1 MFTTFETIHR
11 SFINN
16 LKSEKTKIQMKACI
30 FYLANFYFYNYKP
43 STQTLRQHR
52 DLQNLR
58 KNEDILIEEPDKG
71 NGVLILGQN
80 LYDNAIFRH
89 T

>member
-1 MFTTFETIHR
+1 
-11 SFINN
+11 
-16 LKSEKTKIQMKACI
+16 MKACI

-58 KNEDILIEEPDKG
+58 KNEDILIEKPDKG

-89 T
+89 TQFRKAQ